1 MVSNAQNC
9 RHKSLEL
16 NPVPT
21 LISDEDLEVN
31 ICKTLSL
38 TGYKVKLDDIHAC
51 YVYEVVILNLNVGN
65 K

>member
-1 MVSNAQNC
+1 MVSNAQNR

-16 NPVPT
+16 NPVPA

-38 TGYKVKLDDIHAC
+38 IAQKVKLDDIQVC
-51 YVYEVVILNLNVGN
+51 YHLKEVRQSL
-65 K
+65 